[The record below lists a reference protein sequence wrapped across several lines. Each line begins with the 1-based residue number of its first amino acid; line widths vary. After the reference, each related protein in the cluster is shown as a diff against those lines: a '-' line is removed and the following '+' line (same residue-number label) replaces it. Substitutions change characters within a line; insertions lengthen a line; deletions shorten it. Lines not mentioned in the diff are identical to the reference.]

1 MAGLH
6 SCSSSW
12 RVGPWRSKPFCV
24 TSPERKTTKS
34 KPNLKRKAPNVTLLP
49 KRLKQSRTTIR
60 THQAKLNDQLRL
72 QHKQDQQ
79 HKQDHEEQQ
88 RLLAVYRAARK
99 KIELQAKLVVEAVE
113 AFVDELQE
121 QKTE

>member
-1 MAGLH
+1 MGQLSVHKTGNAFQIWKSVSLDMLRAYDGQFKTIYLH
-6 SCSSSW
+6 
-12 RVGPWRSKPFCV
+12 RLATVLSKLADKKI
-24 TSPERKTTKS
+24 TSAFFSVKEYS
-34 KPNLKRKAPNVTLLP
+34 
-49 KRLKQSRTTIR
+49 
-60 THQAKLNDQLRL
+60 
-72 QHKQDQQ
+72 QDQQ